1 MMLPDPAHSEEISPQ
16 LLHELLETEPDFV
29 LIDCRELDEWH
40 YNRIEGARHVP
51 LSQFP
56 EAARSL
62 LNTPEK
68 SMVIY
73 CHHGIRSLH
82 ATRWL
87 RHHGCA
93 KVFSMQ
99 GGIAAWSAEIDSSVP
114 NY

>member
-1 MMLPDPAHSEEISPQ
+1 MMLPAPEISEEISPQ
-16 LLHELLETEPDFV
+16 LLHELLEQEHDLL

-40 YNRIEGARHVP
+40 FNRIEGARHVP
-51 LSQFP
+51 LSEFP

-62 LNTPEK
+62 LNAPDR

-99 GGIAAWSAEIDSSVP
+99 GGIAAWSAEIDPKVP
-114 NY
+114 TY

>member
-1 MMLPDPAHSEEISPQ
+1 MLPDPLNSEEISPH
-16 LLHELLETEPDFV
+16 LLSELLENNYDLL

-40 YNRIEGARHVP
+40 FNRIEGARHVP

-56 EAARSL
+56 DAARAL
-62 LNTPEK
+62 VNAPDQ

-93 KVFSMQ
+93 TVFSMQ
-99 GGIAAWSAEIDSSVP
+99 GGIAAWSAEIDPLVP
-114 NY
+114 TY

>member
-1 MMLPDPAHSEEISPQ
+1 MLLDPANSEEVSPQ
-16 LLHELLETEPDFV
+16 LLHELLENKVDIL

-40 YNRIEGARHVP
+40 FNRIEGARHVP

-56 EAARSL
+56 DAARAL
-62 LNTPEK
+62 LNAPDK
-68 SMVIY
+68 AMVIY

-93 KVFSMQ
+93 KVFSLQ
-99 GGIAAWSAEIDSSVP
+99 GGIAAWSAEIDPLVP
-114 NY
+114 TY

>member
-1 MMLPDPAHSEEISPQ
+1 MMIADPTTTEEISPQ
-16 LLHELLETEPDFV
+16 RLAELLESGAEFL

-40 YNRIEGARHVP
+40 FNRIERGRHVP

-56 EAARSL
+56 DAARSL
-62 LNTPEK
+62 LQDPDQ

-87 RHHGCA
+87 RHQGCA
-93 KVFSMQ
+93 AVFSLC
-99 GGIAAWSAEIDSSVP
+99 GGIARWSLEIDETVP
-114 NY
+114 IY